1 MINVKVRELMNTKIK
16 VAIVGYGNIGR
27 FALEAVQAAQ
37 DFELMGLFVVISI
50 IFQKNCKI
58 LP

>member
-1 MINVKVRELMNTKIK
+1 MVTLKSGELMNTKIK

-37 DFELMGLFVVISI
+37 DFELMD
-50 IFQKNCKI
+50 
-58 LP
+58 